1 MSRPSHTAPFP
12 LFRPIHARIDFDA
25 LRHNYLRTRELAGGA
40 KMWAVIKANAYGHGI
55 TRIARGLSTLAD
67 GFALLDLEDA
77 VRLREAGIRQPILLL
92 EGFFSPDDLP
102 EIAARRLSVVVHTME
117 QLDWLEAIALPAD
130 ARIPLFLKVNT
141 GMNRLGI
148 TPERTLAALDRLRAW
163 PHAGSIGLMTHFADA
178 DGERGV
184 DAQLARFAPLMRGF
198 DGPVSLA
205 NSAALL
211 RFPQTHATW
220 VRPGIL
226 LYGASPATAYASAA
240 DIGLKP
246 VMRFEARIISV
257 QHLQPGE
264 RIGYGG
270 TFAAERAMRIGT
282 IACGY
287 ADGYPRHAPSGTPV
301 AVDGVRSR
309 LVGRVS
315 MDMIAVDLTD
325 LPATGLGS
333 VVELWGEH
341 VTLDEVAAAAGTV
354 NYELVCAL
362 ALRVPAVEVGV
373 ADLSEAASEPG
384 KAPPLA
390 AVR

>member
-1 MSRPSHTAPFP
+1 MSRPSFTESFP

-40 KMWAVIKANAYGHGI
+40 RMWAVIKANAYGHGI
-55 TRIARGLSTLAD
+55 MRIARGLSTLAD

-77 VRLREAGIRQPILLL
+77 VRLREAGISQPILLL
-92 EGFFSPDDLP
+92 EGFFSARDLP
-102 EIAARRLSVVVHTME
+102 EIAARRLSTVVHTAE
-117 QLDWLEAIALPAD
+117 QLDWLESAQLPAG

-148 TPERTLAALDRLRAW
+148 SPAQVPAALARLRAW
-163 PHAGSIGLMTHFADA
+163 PYAGPIGLMTHFADA

-184 DAQLARFAPLMRGF
+184 DAQLARFAPLAAQF
-198 DGPVSLA
+198 DGPVSMA

-211 RFPQTHATW
+211 RFPQTHADW

-226 LYGASPATAYASAA
+226 LYGASPATAYMTAA

-246 VMRFEARIISV
+246 VMRFEARVIAV
-257 QHLQPGE
+257 QQLQPGD
-264 RIGYGG
+264 RVGYGG
-270 TFAAERAMRIGT
+270 LFAAERSMRIGT
-282 IACGY
+282 VACGY

-325 LPATGLGS
+325 IPQAGLGS

-341 VTLDEVAAAAGTV
+341 VSLDEVAQRAGTV

-373 ADLSEAASEPG
+373 ADLSVTEPQP
-384 KAPPLA
+384 AVALA
-390 AVR
+390 R

>member
-1 MSRPSHTAPFP
+1 MSRPLYTEPFP
-12 LFRPIHARIDFDA
+12 LFRPIHACIDFDA

-55 TRIARGLSTLAD
+55 MRIARGLATLAD

-77 VRLREAGIRQPILLL
+77 VRLREAGITQPILLL
-92 EGFFSPDDLP
+92 EGFFGAKDLA
-102 EIAARRLSVVVHTME
+102 EIAARRLSTVVHTPE
-117 QLDWLEAIALPAD
+117 QLDWLESAQLPAG

-148 TPERTLAALDRLRAW
+148 SPAQVPAALARLRAW
-163 PHAGSIGLMTHFADA
+163 PHAGQIGLMTHFADA

-184 DAQLARFAPLMRGF
+184 DAQFARFAPLAAQF
-198 DGPVSLA
+198 DGPVSMA

-211 RFPQTHATW
+211 RFPQTHADW

-226 LYGASPATAYASAA
+226 LYGASPATAHATAA

-246 VMRFEARIISV
+246 VMRFEARVIAV
-257 QHLQPGE
+257 QHLQPGD
-264 RIGYGG
+264 RVGYGG
-270 TFAAERAMRIGT
+270 MFTAERSMRVGT
-282 IACGY
+282 VACGY

-325 LPATGLGS
+325 IPQAGLGS

-341 VTLDEVAAAAGTV
+341 VSLDEVALRAGTV

-362 ALRVPAVEVGV
+362 ALRVPAVEIGAAELPETQPAV
-373 ADLSEAASEPG
+373 A
-384 KAPPLA
+384 LA
-390 AVR
+390 R

>member
-1 MSRPSHTAPFP
+1 MSRPSHTDPFP

-55 TRIARGLSTLAD
+55 TRVARALGRLAD

-77 VRLREAGIRQPILLL
+77 VRLRESGITQPILLL
-92 EGFFSPDDLP
+92 EGFFSPTDLP
-102 EIAARRLSVVVHTME
+102 EIAARELSVVVHTEE
-117 QLDWLEAIALPAD
+117 QVEWLHASSLPVA
-130 ARIPLFLKVNT
+130 ARISLFLKVNT

-148 TPERTLAALDRLRAW
+148 VPARAPAMLERLRAW
-163 PHAGSIGLMTHFADA
+163 PHAGVIGLMTHFADA

-184 DAQLARFAPLMRGF
+184 TTQLDRFAPVRAGF
-198 DGPVSLA
+198 NGPVSMA

-211 RFPQTHATW
+211 RFPQTHADW

-226 LYGASPATAYASAA
+226 LYGASPATEYASAA
-240 DIGLKP
+240 DIGLRP
-246 VMRFEARIISV
+246 VMRFEGKVISV
-257 QHLQPGE
+257 QHLQTGD
-264 RIGYGG
+264 RVGYGG
-270 TFAAERAMRIGT
+270 TFTAERAMRVGT
-282 IACGY
+282 VACGY

-301 AVDGVRSR
+301 AIDGARST

-315 MDMIAVDLTD
+315 MDMIAVDLTG
-325 LPATGLGS
+325 LPRAGLGS

-341 VTLDEVAAAAGTV
+341 VTLDEVADWAGTA

-362 ALRVPAVEVGV
+362 ALRVPAVEVGQ
-373 ADLSEAASEPG
+373 AELPDAAALSS
-384 KAPPLA
+384 A
-390 AVR
+390 AVMR

>member
-1 MSRPSHTAPFP
+1 MSRPSFTDSFP

-40 KMWAVIKANAYGHGI
+40 RMWAVIKANAYGHGI
-55 TRIARGLSTLAD
+55 MRIARGLSTLAD

-77 VRLREAGIRQPILLL
+77 VRLREAGISQPILLL
-92 EGFFSPDDLP
+92 EGFFSARDLP
-102 EIAARRLSVVVHTME
+102 EIAARKLSTVVHTAE
-117 QLDWLEAIALPAD
+117 QLDWLESAQLPAG

-148 TPERTLAALDRLRAW
+148 SPAQVPAALARLRAW
-163 PHAGSIGLMTHFADA
+163 PHAGPIGLMTHFADA

-184 DAQLARFAPLMRGF
+184 DAQLARFAPLAAQF
-198 DGPVSLA
+198 DGPVSMA

-211 RFPQTHATW
+211 RFPQTHADW

-226 LYGASPATAYASAA
+226 LYGASPATAYMTAA

-246 VMRFEARIISV
+246 VMRFEARVIAV
-257 QHLQPGE
+257 QQLQPGD
-264 RIGYGG
+264 RVGYGG
-270 TFAAERAMRIGT
+270 LFAAERSMRIGT
-282 IACGY
+282 VACGY

-325 LPATGLGS
+325 IPQAGLGS

-341 VTLDEVAAAAGTV
+341 VSLDEVAQRAGTV

-373 ADLSEAASEPG
+373 ADLSVTEPQP
-384 KAPPLA
+384 AVALA
-390 AVR
+390 R

>member
-1 MSRPSHTAPFP
+1 MSRPSFTESFP

-40 KMWAVIKANAYGHGI
+40 RMWAVIKANAYGHGI
-55 TRIARGLSTLAD
+55 MRVARGLSTLAD

-77 VRLREAGIRQPILLL
+77 VRLREAGISQPILLL
-92 EGFFSPDDLP
+92 EGFFSARDLP
-102 EIAARRLSVVVHTME
+102 EIAARRLSTVVHTAE
-117 QLDWLEAIALPAD
+117 QLDWLESAQLPAG

-148 TPERTLAALDRLRAW
+148 SPAQVPAALARLRAW
-163 PHAGSIGLMTHFADA
+163 PHAGPIGLMTHFADA

-184 DAQLARFAPLMRGF
+184 DAQLARFAPLAAQF
-198 DGPVSLA
+198 DGPVSMA

-211 RFPQTHATW
+211 RFPQTHADW

-226 LYGASPATAYASAA
+226 LYGASPATAYMTAA

-246 VMRFEARIISV
+246 VMRFEARVIAV
-257 QHLQPGE
+257 QQLQPGD
-264 RIGYGG
+264 RVGYGG
-270 TFAAERAMRIGT
+270 LFAAERSMRIGT
-282 IACGY
+282 VACGY

-325 LPATGLGS
+325 IPQAGLGS

-341 VTLDEVAAAAGTV
+341 VSLDEVAQRAGTV

-373 ADLSEAASEPG
+373 ADLSEAEPQP
-384 KAPPLA
+384 AVALA
-390 AVR
+390 R

>member
-1 MSRPSHTAPFP
+1 MSRPSFTESFP

-40 KMWAVIKANAYGHGI
+40 RMWAVIKANAYGHGI
-55 TRIARGLSTLAD
+55 MRIARGLSTLAD

-77 VRLREAGIRQPILLL
+77 VRLREAGISQPILLL
-92 EGFFSPDDLP
+92 EGFFSARDLP
-102 EIAARRLSVVVHTME
+102 EIAARRLSTVVHTAE
-117 QLDWLEAIALPAD
+117 QLDWLESAQLPAG

-148 TPERTLAALDRLRAW
+148 SPAQVPAALARLRAW
-163 PHAGSIGLMTHFADA
+163 PHAGPIGLMTHFADA

-184 DAQLARFAPLMRGF
+184 DAQLARFAPLAAQF
-198 DGPVSLA
+198 DGPVSMA

-211 RFPQTHATW
+211 RFPQTHADW

-226 LYGASPATAYASAA
+226 LYGASPATAYMTAA

-246 VMRFEARIISV
+246 VMRFEARVIAV
-257 QHLQPGE
+257 QQLQPGD
-264 RIGYGG
+264 RVGYGG
-270 TFAAERAMRIGT
+270 LFAAERSMRIGT
-282 IACGY
+282 VACGY

-325 LPATGLGS
+325 IPQAGLGS

-341 VTLDEVAAAAGTV
+341 VSLDEVAQRAGTV

-373 ADLSEAASEPG
+373 ADLSVTEPQP
-384 KAPPLA
+384 AVALA
-390 AVR
+390 R

>member
-1 MSRPSHTAPFP
+1 MSRTPHTESFP
-12 LFRPIHARIDFDA
+12 LFRPIHARIDFNA

-55 TRIARGLSTLAD
+55 MRIARGLGALAD

-77 VRLREAGIRQPILLL
+77 VRLREAGIAQPILLL
-92 EGFFSPDDLP
+92 EGFFSPADLP

-117 QLDWLEAIALPAD
+117 QLDWLEASTLPSG

-148 TPERTLAALDRLRAW
+148 LPAHAMQALARLRAW
-163 PHAGSIGLMTHFADA
+163 PHAGTIGLMTHFADA

-184 DAQLARFAPLMRGF
+184 HDQLARFAPLAAQF

-211 RFPQTHATW
+211 RFPQTHADW

-226 LYGASPATAYASAA
+226 LYGASPATAYASAG

-246 VMRFEARIISV
+246 VMRFEARIIAV
-257 QHLQPGE
+257 QHLQAGD
-264 RIGYGG
+264 RVGYGG
-270 TFAAERAMRIGT
+270 TYTAPHAMRVGT
-282 IACGY
+282 VACGY
-287 ADGYPRHAPSGTPV
+287 ADGYPRHAPNGTPV
-301 AVDGVRSR
+301 AIDGRRSR

-325 LPATGLGS
+325 IPTAGLGS
-333 VVELWGEH
+333 VVELWGQH

-362 ALRVPAVEVGV
+362 ALRVPAVEVGA
-373 ADLSEAASEPG
+373 ADLSPDGPAA
-384 KAPPLA
+384 PLA
-390 AVR
+390 LAR

>member
-1 MSRPSHTAPFP
+1 MSRPPYTESFP

-55 TRIARGLSTLAD
+55 TRIARGLAGLAD

-77 VRLREAGIRQPILLL
+77 VRLREAGITQPILLL
-92 EGFFSPDDLP
+92 EGFFSPRDLP
-102 EIAARRLSVVVHTME
+102 EIAARQLTVVVHTAE
-117 QLDWLEAIALPAD
+117 QLDWLASVSLPA
-130 ARIPLFLKVNT
+130 ATRVPLFLKINS

-148 TPERTLAALDRLRAW
+148 PPAQATAALARLRAW
-163 PHAGSIGLMTHFADA
+163 PHAGVIGLMTHFADA

-184 DAQLARFAPLMRGF
+184 DAQLARFRPLTEGF
-198 DGPVSLA
+198 DGPLTMA

-211 RFPQTHATW
+211 RFPQTHADW

-240 DIGLKP
+240 QIGLKP
-246 VMRFEARIISV
+246 VMRFEAKVIAV

-270 TFAAERAMRIGT
+270 IFTAERAMRIGT
-282 IACGY
+282 VACGY
-287 ADGYPRHAPSGTPV
+287 ADGYPRHAPNGTPV

-315 MDMIAVDLTD
+315 MDMISVDLTD
-325 LPATGLGS
+325 IPAAGLGS

-341 VTLDEVAAAAGTV
+341 VSLDDVATAAGTV
-354 NYELVCAL
+354 NYELLCAL
-362 ALRVPAVEVGV
+362 ALRVPAVEVGN
-373 ADLSEAASEPG
+373 ADASALTG
-384 KAPPLA
+384 
-390 AVR
+390 

>member
-1 MSRPSHTAPFP
+1 MSRPPYTESFP

-55 TRIARGLSTLAD
+55 TRIARGLAGLAD

-77 VRLREAGIRQPILLL
+77 VRLREAGITQPILLL
-92 EGFFSPDDLP
+92 EGFFSPKDLP
-102 EIAARRLSVVVHTME
+102 EIAARRLTVVVHTVE
-117 QLDWLEAIALPAD
+117 QLDWLASVSLPAGT
-130 ARIPLFLKVNT
+130 RVPLFLKINS

-148 TPERTLAALDRLRAW
+148 PPAQAMAALARLRAW
-163 PHAGSIGLMTHFADA
+163 PHAGVIGLMTHFADA

-184 DAQLARFAPLMRGF
+184 DAQLARFRPLIEGF
-198 DGPVSLA
+198 DGPLTMA

-211 RFPQTHATW
+211 RFPQTHADW

-240 DIGLKP
+240 QIGLKP
-246 VMRFEARIISV
+246 VMRFEAKVIAV

-270 TFAAERAMRIGT
+270 IFTAERAMRIGT
-282 IACGY
+282 VACGY
-287 ADGYPRHAPSGTPV
+287 ADGYPRHAPNGTPV

-315 MDMIAVDLTD
+315 MDMISVDLTD
-325 LPATGLGS
+325 IPAAALGS

-341 VTLDEVAAAAGTV
+341 VSLDDVAAAAGTV
-354 NYELVCAL
+354 NYELLCAL
-362 ALRVPAVEVGV
+362 ALRVPAVEVGN
-373 ADLSEAASEPG
+373 ADVSALTG
-384 KAPPLA
+384 
-390 AVR
+390 

>member
-1 MSRPSHTAPFP
+1 MSRPSFTESFP

-40 KMWAVIKANAYGHGI
+40 RMWAVIKANAYGHGI
-55 TRIARGLSTLAD
+55 MRIARGLSTLAD

-77 VRLREAGIRQPILLL
+77 VRLREAGISQPILLL
-92 EGFFSPDDLP
+92 EGFFSARDLP
-102 EIAARRLSVVVHTME
+102 EIAARRLSTVVHTAE
-117 QLDWLEAIALPAD
+117 QLDWLESAQLPAG

-148 TPERTLAALDRLRAW
+148 SPAQVPAALARLRAW
-163 PHAGSIGLMTHFADA
+163 PHAGPIGLMTHFADA

-184 DAQLARFAPLMRGF
+184 DAQLARFAPLAAQF
-198 DGPVSLA
+198 DGPVSMA

-211 RFPQTHATW
+211 RFPQTHADW

-226 LYGASPATAYASAA
+226 LYGASPATAYMTAA
-240 DIGLKP
+240 DIGLRP
-246 VMRFEARIISV
+246 VMRFEARVIAV
-257 QHLQPGE
+257 QQLQPGD
-264 RIGYGG
+264 RVGYGG
-270 TFAAERAMRIGT
+270 LFAAERSMRIGT
-282 IACGY
+282 VACGY

-325 LPATGLGS
+325 IPQAGLGS

-341 VTLDEVAAAAGTV
+341 VSLDEVAQRAGTV

-373 ADLSEAASEPG
+373 ADLSVTEPQP
-384 KAPPLA
+384 AVALA
-390 AVR
+390 R

>member
-1 MSRPSHTAPFP
+1 MSRPSHTDPFP

-55 TRIARGLSTLAD
+55 TRVARALGRLAD

-77 VRLREAGIRQPILLL
+77 VRLRESGITQPILLL
-92 EGFFSPDDLP
+92 EGFFSPTDLP
-102 EIAARRLSVVVHTME
+102 EIAARELSVVVHTEE
-117 QLDWLEAIALPAD
+117 QVEWLHASSLPVA
-130 ARIPLFLKVNT
+130 ARISLFLKVNT

-148 TPERTLAALDRLRAW
+148 LPARAPAVLERLRAW
-163 PHAGSIGLMTHFADA
+163 RHAGTIGLMTHFADA

-184 DAQLARFAPLMRGF
+184 TTQLDRFAPVRAGF
-198 DGPVSLA
+198 NGPVSMA

-211 RFPQTHATW
+211 RFPQTHADW

-226 LYGASPATAYASAA
+226 LYGASPATEYASAA
-240 DIGLKP
+240 DIGLRP
-246 VMRFEARIISV
+246 VMRFEGKVISV
-257 QHLQPGE
+257 QHLQTGD
-264 RIGYGG
+264 RVGYGG
-270 TFAAERAMRIGT
+270 TFTAERAMRVGT
-282 IACGY
+282 VACGY

-301 AVDGVRSR
+301 AIDGARST

-315 MDMIAVDLTD
+315 MDMIAVDLTG
-325 LPATGLGS
+325 LPRAGLGS

-341 VTLDEVAAAAGTV
+341 VTLDEVADWAGTA

-362 ALRVPAVEVGV
+362 ALRVPAVEVGQ
-373 ADLSEAASEPG
+373 AELPDAAALSS
-384 KAPPLA
+384 A
-390 AVR
+390 AVMR

>member
-1 MSRPSHTAPFP
+1 MSRPPHTESFP

-40 KMWAVIKANAYGHGI
+40 RMWAVIKANAYGHGI
-55 TRIARGLSTLAD
+55 TRIARGLAGLAD

-77 VRLREAGIRQPILLL
+77 VRLREAGITQPILLL
-92 EGFFSPDDLP
+92 EGFFSPKDLP
-102 EIAARRLSVVVHTME
+102 EIAARQLTVVVHTAE
-117 QLDWLEAIALPAD
+117 QLDWLESVSLPD
-130 ARIPLFLKVNT
+130 ATRVPLFLKINS

-148 TPERTLAALDRLRAW
+148 QPAQAMAALARLRAW
-163 PHAGSIGLMTHFADA
+163 PHAGVIGLMTHFADA

-184 DAQLARFAPLMRGF
+184 DAQLARFRPLTEGF
-198 DGPVSLA
+198 DGPLTMA

-211 RFPQTHATW
+211 RFPQTHADW

-240 DIGLKP
+240 QIGLKP
-246 VMRFEARIISV
+246 VMRFEARVIAV

-270 TFAAERAMRIGT
+270 IFTAERAMRIGT
-282 IACGY
+282 VACGY
-287 ADGYPRHAPSGTPV
+287 ADGYPRHAPNGTPV

-315 MDMIAVDLTD
+315 MDMISVDLTD
-325 LPATGLGS
+325 IPAAGLGS

-341 VTLDEVAAAAGTV
+341 VSLDDVATAAGTV
-354 NYELVCAL
+354 NYELLCAL
-362 ALRVPAVEVGV
+362 ALRVPAVEVGN
-373 ADLSEAASEPG
+373 ADVSSLTG
-384 KAPPLA
+384 
-390 AVR
+390 

>member
-1 MSRPSHTAPFP
+1 MSRPSFTDSFP

-40 KMWAVIKANAYGHGI
+40 RMWAVIKANAYGHGI
-55 TRIARGLSTLAD
+55 MRIARGLSTLAD

-77 VRLREAGIRQPILLL
+77 VRLREAGISQPILLL
-92 EGFFSPDDLP
+92 EGFFSARDLP
-102 EIAARRLSVVVHTME
+102 EIAARKLSTVVHTAE
-117 QLDWLEAIALPAD
+117 QLDWLESAQLPAG

-148 TPERTLAALDRLRAW
+148 SPAQVPAALARLRAW
-163 PHAGSIGLMTHFADA
+163 PHAGPIGLMTHFADA

-184 DAQLARFAPLMRGF
+184 DAQLARFAPLAAQF
-198 DGPVSLA
+198 DGPVSMA

-211 RFPQTHATW
+211 RFPQTHADW

-226 LYGASPATAYASAA
+226 LYGASPATAHMTAA

-246 VMRFEARIISV
+246 VMRFEARVIAV
-257 QHLQPGE
+257 QQLQPGD
-264 RIGYGG
+264 RVGYGG
-270 TFAAERAMRIGT
+270 LFTAERSMRIGT
-282 IACGY
+282 VACGY

-325 LPATGLGS
+325 IPQAGLGS

-341 VTLDEVAAAAGTV
+341 VSLDEVAQRAGTV

-373 ADLSEAASEPG
+373 ADLSDAEPQP
-384 KAPPLA
+384 AVALA
-390 AVR
+390 R

>member
-1 MSRPSHTAPFP
+1 MSRPPYTESFP

-40 KMWAVIKANAYGHGI
+40 RMWAVIKANAYGHGI
-55 TRIARGLSTLAD
+55 MRIARGLAGLAD

-77 VRLREAGIRQPILLL
+77 VRLREAGITQPILLL
-92 EGFFSPDDLP
+92 EGFFSPKDLP
-102 EIAARRLSVVVHTME
+102 EIAVRRLTVVVHTAE
-117 QLDWLEAIALPAD
+117 QLDWLASVSLPAGT
-130 ARIPLFLKVNT
+130 RVSLFLKINS

-148 TPERTLAALDRLRAW
+148 PPAQAVAALARLRAW
-163 PHAGSIGLMTHFADA
+163 PHAGTIGLMTHFADA

-184 DAQLARFAPLMRGF
+184 DAQLARFRPLTEGF
-198 DGPVSLA
+198 DGPLTMA

-211 RFPQTHATW
+211 RFPQTHADW

-240 DIGLKP
+240 QIGLKP
-246 VMRFEARIISV
+246 VMRFEAKVIAV

-270 TFAAERAMRIGT
+270 IFTAERAMRVGT
-282 IACGY
+282 VACGY
-287 ADGYPRHAPSGTPV
+287 ADGYPRHAPNGTPV

-315 MDMIAVDLTD
+315 MDMISVDLTD
-325 LPATGLGS
+325 MPAAGLGS

-341 VTLDEVAAAAGTV
+341 VSLDDVATAAGTV
-354 NYELVCAL
+354 NYELLCAL
-362 ALRVPAVEVGV
+362 ALRVPAVEVGN
-373 ADLSEAASEPG
+373 ADASAMSG
-384 KAPPLA
+384 
-390 AVR
+390 

>member
-1 MSRPSHTAPFP
+1 MSRPSFTESFP

-25 LRHNYLRTRELAGGA
+25 LRHNYLRTRDLAGGA

-55 TRIARGLSTLAD
+55 MRIARGLATLAD

-77 VRLREAGIRQPILLL
+77 VRLREAGISQPILLL
-92 EGFFSPDDLP
+92 EGFFSARDLP
-102 EIAARRLSVVVHTME
+102 EIAARRLSTVVHTAE
-117 QLDWLEAIALPAD
+117 QLDWLESAQLPAG

-148 TPERTLAALDRLRAW
+148 TPAQVPAALARLRAW
-163 PHAGSIGLMTHFADA
+163 PHAGQIGLMTHFADA

-184 DAQLARFAPLMRGF
+184 ESQLARFAPLAAQF
-198 DGPVSLA
+198 DGPVSMA

-211 RFPQTHATW
+211 RFPQTHADW

-226 LYGASPATAYASAA
+226 LYGASPATAHMTAT

-246 VMRFEARIISV
+246 VMRFEARVIAV
-257 QHLQPGE
+257 QQLQPGD
-264 RIGYGG
+264 RVGYGG
-270 TFAAERAMRIGT
+270 LFAAERSMRIGT
-282 IACGY
+282 VACGY

-325 LPATGLGS
+325 IPQAGLGS

-341 VTLDEVAAAAGTV
+341 VSLDEVAQRAGTV

-373 ADLSEAASEPG
+373 ADLSEAEPQP
-384 KAPPLA
+384 AVALA
-390 AVR
+390 R

>member
-1 MSRPSHTAPFP
+1 MSRPSFTESFP

-40 KMWAVIKANAYGHGI
+40 RMWAVIKANAYGHGI
-55 TRIARGLSTLAD
+55 MRIARGLSTLAD

-77 VRLREAGIRQPILLL
+77 VRLREAGISQPILLL
-92 EGFFSPDDLP
+92 EGFFSARDLP
-102 EIAARRLSVVVHTME
+102 EIAARRLSTVVHTAE
-117 QLDWLEAIALPAD
+117 QLDWLESAQLPAG

-148 TPERTLAALDRLRAW
+148 SPAQVPAALARLRAW
-163 PHAGSIGLMTHFADA
+163 PHAGPIGLMTHFADA

-184 DAQLARFAPLMRGF
+184 DTQLARFAPLAAQF
-198 DGPVSLA
+198 DGPVSMA

-211 RFPQTHATW
+211 RFPQTHADW

-226 LYGASPATAYASAA
+226 LYGASPATAYMTAA

-246 VMRFEARIISV
+246 VMRFEARVIAV
-257 QHLQPGE
+257 QQLQPGD
-264 RIGYGG
+264 RVGYGG
-270 TFAAERAMRIGT
+270 LFAAERSMRIGT
-282 IACGY
+282 VACGY

-325 LPATGLGS
+325 IPQAGLGS

-341 VTLDEVAAAAGTV
+341 VSLDEVAQRAGTV

-362 ALRVPAVEVGV
+362 ALRVPAVEVGM
-373 ADLSEAASEPG
+373 ADLSGTEPQP
-384 KAPPLA
+384 AVALA
-390 AVR
+390 R

>member
-1 MSRPSHTAPFP
+1 MSRPPYTESFP

-40 KMWAVIKANAYGHGI
+40 RMWAVIKANAYGHGI
-55 TRIARGLSTLAD
+55 TRIARGLAGLAD

-77 VRLREAGIRQPILLL
+77 VRLREAGITQPILLL
-92 EGFFSPDDLP
+92 EGFFSPKDLP
-102 EIAARRLSVVVHTME
+102 EIAARQLTVVVHTFE
-117 QLDWLEAIALPAD
+117 QLDWLASVSLPAGT
-130 ARIPLFLKVNT
+130 RVPLFLKINS

-148 TPERTLAALDRLRAW
+148 PPAQAMAALARLRAW
-163 PHAGSIGLMTHFADA
+163 PHAGVIGLMTHFADA

-184 DAQLARFAPLMRGF
+184 ETQLARFRPLTEGF
-198 DGPVSLA
+198 DGPLTMA

-211 RFPQTHATW
+211 RFPQTHADW

-226 LYGASPATAYASAA
+226 LYGASPATAYASAEQ
-240 DIGLKP
+240 IGLKP
-246 VMRFEARIISV
+246 VMRFEAKVIAV

-270 TFAAERAMRIGT
+270 IFTAERAMRIGT
-282 IACGY
+282 VACGY
-287 ADGYPRHAPSGTPV
+287 ADGYPRHAPNGTPV

-315 MDMIAVDLTD
+315 MDMISVDLTD
-325 LPATGLGS
+325 IPAAALGS

-341 VTLDEVAAAAGTV
+341 VSLDDVAAAAGTV
-354 NYELVCAL
+354 NYELLCAL
-362 ALRVPAVEVGV
+362 ALRVPAVEVGN
-373 ADLSEAASEPG
+373 ADVSALTG
-384 KAPPLA
+384 
-390 AVR
+390 

>member
-1 MSRPSHTAPFP
+1 MSRPSFTESFP

-40 KMWAVIKANAYGHGI
+40 RMWAVIKANAYGHGI
-55 TRIARGLSTLAD
+55 MRVARGLSTLAD

-77 VRLREAGIRQPILLL
+77 VRLREAGISQPILLL
-92 EGFFSPDDLP
+92 EGFFSARDLP
-102 EIAARRLSVVVHTME
+102 EIAARRLSTVVHTAE
-117 QLDWLEAIALPAD
+117 QLDWLESAQLPAG

-148 TPERTLAALDRLRAW
+148 SPAQVPAALARLRAW
-163 PHAGSIGLMTHFADA
+163 PHAGAIGLMTHFADA

-184 DAQLARFAPLMRGF
+184 DTQLARFAPLAAQF
-198 DGPVSLA
+198 DGPVSMA

-211 RFPQTHATW
+211 RFPQTHADW

-226 LYGASPATAYASAA
+226 LYGASPATAYMTAA

-246 VMRFEARIISV
+246 VMRFEARVIAV
-257 QHLQPGE
+257 QQLQPGD
-264 RIGYGG
+264 RVGYGG
-270 TFAAERAMRIGT
+270 LFAAERSMRIGT
-282 IACGY
+282 VACGY

-325 LPATGLGS
+325 IPQAGLGS

-341 VTLDEVAAAAGTV
+341 VSLDEVAQRAGTV

-373 ADLSEAASEPG
+373 ADLSEAEPQP
-384 KAPPLA
+384 AVALA
-390 AVR
+390 R

>member
-1 MSRPSHTAPFP
+1 MSRPSFTESFP

-40 KMWAVIKANAYGHGI
+40 RMWAVIKANAYGHGI
-55 TRIARGLSTLAD
+55 MRIARGLSTLAD

-77 VRLREAGIRQPILLL
+77 VRLREAGISQPILLL
-92 EGFFSPDDLP
+92 EGFFSARDLP
-102 EIAARRLSVVVHTME
+102 EIAARKLSTVVHTAE
-117 QLDWLEAIALPAD
+117 QLDWLESAQLPAG

-148 TPERTLAALDRLRAW
+148 SPAQVPAALARLRAW
-163 PHAGSIGLMTHFADA
+163 PHAGAIGLMTHFADA

-184 DAQLARFAPLMRGF
+184 ESQLARFAPLAAQF
-198 DGPVSLA
+198 DGPVSMA

-211 RFPQTHATW
+211 RFPQTHADW

-226 LYGASPATAYASAA
+226 LYGASPATAYMTAA

-246 VMRFEARIISV
+246 VMRFEARVIAV
-257 QHLQPGE
+257 QQLQPGD
-264 RIGYGG
+264 RVGYGG
-270 TFAAERAMRIGT
+270 LFAAERSMRIGT
-282 IACGY
+282 VACGY

-325 LPATGLGS
+325 IPQAGLGS

-341 VTLDEVAAAAGTV
+341 VSLDEVAQRAGTV

-373 ADLSEAASEPG
+373 ADLSDAEPQP
-384 KAPPLA
+384 AIALA
-390 AVR
+390 R

>member
-1 MSRPSHTAPFP
+1 MSRPPYTESFP

-40 KMWAVIKANAYGHGI
+40 RMWAVIKANAYGHGI
-55 TRIARGLSTLAD
+55 MRIARGLAGLAD

-77 VRLREAGIRQPILLL
+77 VRLREAGITQPILLL
-92 EGFFSPDDLP
+92 EGFFSPKDLP
-102 EIAARRLSVVVHTME
+102 EIAVRRLTVVVHTAE
-117 QLDWLEAIALPAD
+117 QLDWLASVSLPAGT
-130 ARIPLFLKVNT
+130 RVSLFLKINS

-148 TPERTLAALDRLRAW
+148 PPAQAVAALARLRAW
-163 PHAGSIGLMTHFADA
+163 PHAGTIGLMTHFADA

-184 DAQLARFAPLMRGF
+184 DAQLARFRPLTEGF
-198 DGPVSLA
+198 DGPLTMA

-211 RFPQTHATW
+211 RFPQTHADW

-240 DIGLKP
+240 QIGLKP
-246 VMRFEARIISV
+246 VMRFEAKVIAV

-270 TFAAERAMRIGT
+270 IFTAERAMRIGT
-282 IACGY
+282 VACGY
-287 ADGYPRHAPSGTPV
+287 ADGYPRHAPNGTPV

-315 MDMIAVDLTD
+315 MDMISVDLTD
-325 LPATGLGS
+325 MPAAGLGS

-341 VTLDEVAAAAGTV
+341 VSLDDVATAAGTV
-354 NYELVCAL
+354 NYELLCAL
-362 ALRVPAVEVGV
+362 ALRVPAVEVGN
-373 ADLSEAASEPG
+373 ADASALSG
-384 KAPPLA
+384 
-390 AVR
+390 

>member
-1 MSRPSHTAPFP
+1 MSRPSFTESFP

-40 KMWAVIKANAYGHGI
+40 RMWAVIKANAYGHGI
-55 TRIARGLSTLAD
+55 MRIARGLSTLAD

-77 VRLREAGIRQPILLL
+77 VRLREAGISQPILLL
-92 EGFFSPDDLP
+92 EGFFSARDLP
-102 EIAARRLSVVVHTME
+102 EIAARRLSTVVHTAE
-117 QLDWLEAIALPAD
+117 QLDWLESAQLPAG

-148 TPERTLAALDRLRAW
+148 SPAQVPAALARLRAW
-163 PHAGSIGLMTHFADA
+163 PHAGAIGLMTHFADA

-184 DAQLARFAPLMRGF
+184 DAQLARFAPLAAQF
-198 DGPVSLA
+198 DGPVSMA

-211 RFPQTHATW
+211 RFPQTHADW

-226 LYGASPATAYASAA
+226 LYGASPATAYMTAA

-246 VMRFEARIISV
+246 VMRFEARVIAV
-257 QHLQPGE
+257 QQLQPGD
-264 RIGYGG
+264 RVGYGG
-270 TFAAERAMRIGT
+270 LFAAERSMRIGT
-282 IACGY
+282 VACGY

-325 LPATGLGS
+325 IPQAGLGS

-341 VTLDEVAAAAGTV
+341 VSLDEVAQRAGTV

-373 ADLSEAASEPG
+373 ADLSVTEPQP
-384 KAPPLA
+384 AVALA
-390 AVR
+390 R

>member
-1 MSRPSHTAPFP
+1 MSRPSFTESFP

-40 KMWAVIKANAYGHGI
+40 RMWAVIKANAYGHGI
-55 TRIARGLSTLAD
+55 MRIARGLSTLAD

-77 VRLREAGIRQPILLL
+77 VRLREAGISQPILLL
-92 EGFFSPDDLP
+92 EGFFSARDLP
-102 EIAARRLSVVVHTME
+102 EIAARRLSTVVHTAE
-117 QLDWLEAIALPAD
+117 QLDWLESAQLPAG

-148 TPERTLAALDRLRAW
+148 SPAQVPAALARLRAW
-163 PHAGSIGLMTHFADA
+163 PHAGPIGLMTHFADA

-184 DAQLARFAPLMRGF
+184 DAQLARFAPLAAQF
-198 DGPVSLA
+198 DGPVSMA

-211 RFPQTHATW
+211 RFPQTHADW

-226 LYGASPATAYASAA
+226 LYGASPATAYMTAA
-240 DIGLKP
+240 DIGLRP
-246 VMRFEARIISV
+246 VMRFEARVIAV
-257 QHLQPGE
+257 QQLQPGD
-264 RIGYGG
+264 RVGYGG
-270 TFAAERAMRIGT
+270 LFAAERSMRIGT
-282 IACGY
+282 VACGY

-325 LPATGLGS
+325 IPQAGLGS

-341 VTLDEVAAAAGTV
+341 VSLDEVAQRAGTV

-373 ADLSEAASEPG
+373 ADLSEAEPQP
-384 KAPPLA
+384 AVALA
-390 AVR
+390 R

>member
-1 MSRPSHTAPFP
+1 MSRPSHTDPFP

-55 TRIARGLSTLAD
+55 TRVARALGRLAD

-77 VRLREAGIRQPILLL
+77 VRLRESGITQPILLL
-92 EGFFSPDDLP
+92 EGFFSPTDLP
-102 EIAARRLSVVVHTME
+102 EIAARELSVVVHTEE
-117 QLDWLEAIALPAD
+117 QVEWLHASSLPAA
-130 ARIPLFLKVNT
+130 ARISLFLKVNT

-148 TPERTLAALDRLRAW
+148 VPARAPAMLERLRAW
-163 PHAGSIGLMTHFADA
+163 PHAGAIGLMTHFADA

-184 DAQLARFAPLMRGF
+184 TTQLDRFAPVRAGF
-198 DGPVSLA
+198 NGPVSMA

-211 RFPQTHATW
+211 RFPQTHADW

-226 LYGASPATAYASAA
+226 LYGASPATEYASAA
-240 DIGLKP
+240 DIGLRP
-246 VMRFEARIISV
+246 VMRFEGKVISV
-257 QHLQPGE
+257 QHLQTGD
-264 RIGYGG
+264 RVGYGG
-270 TFAAERAMRIGT
+270 TFTAERAMRVGT
-282 IACGY
+282 VACGY

-301 AVDGVRSR
+301 AIDGARST

-315 MDMIAVDLTD
+315 MDMIAVDLTG
-325 LPATGLGS
+325 LPRAGLGS

-341 VTLDEVAAAAGTV
+341 VTLDEVADWAGTA

-362 ALRVPAVEVGV
+362 ALRVPAVEVGQ
-373 ADLSEAASEPG
+373 AELPDAAALSS
-384 KAPPLA
+384 A
-390 AVR
+390 AVMR

>member
-1 MSRPSHTAPFP
+1 MSRPSHTDPFP

-55 TRIARGLSTLAD
+55 TRVARALGRLAD

-77 VRLREAGIRQPILLL
+77 VRLRESGITQPILLL
-92 EGFFSPDDLP
+92 EGFFSPTDLP
-102 EIAARRLSVVVHTME
+102 EIAARELSVVVHTEE
-117 QLDWLEAIALPAD
+117 QVEWLHASSLPAA
-130 ARIPLFLKVNT
+130 ARISLFLKVNT

-148 TPERTLAALDRLRAW
+148 VPARAPAMLERLRAW
-163 PHAGSIGLMTHFADA
+163 PHAGVIGLMTHFADA

-184 DAQLARFAPLMRGF
+184 TTQLDRFAPVRAGF
-198 DGPVSLA
+198 NGPVSMA

-211 RFPQTHATW
+211 RFPQTHADW

-226 LYGASPATAYASAA
+226 LYGASPATEYASAA
-240 DIGLKP
+240 DIGLRP
-246 VMRFEARIISV
+246 VMRFEGKVISV
-257 QHLQPGE
+257 QHLQTGD
-264 RIGYGG
+264 RVGYGG
-270 TFAAERAMRIGT
+270 TFTAERAMRVGT
-282 IACGY
+282 VACGY

-301 AVDGVRSR
+301 AIDGARST

-315 MDMIAVDLTD
+315 MDMIAVDLTG
-325 LPATGLGS
+325 LPRAGLGS

-341 VTLDEVAAAAGTV
+341 VTLDEVADWAGTA

-362 ALRVPAVEVGV
+362 ALRVPAVEVGQ
-373 ADLSEAASEPG
+373 AELPDAAALSS
-384 KAPPLA
+384 A
-390 AVR
+390 AVMR

>member
-1 MSRPSHTAPFP
+1 MSRPSHTDPFP

-55 TRIARGLSTLAD
+55 MRVARALGRLAD

-77 VRLREAGIRQPILLL
+77 VRLREAGITQPILLL
-92 EGFFSPDDLP
+92 EGFFSPSDLP
-102 EIAARRLSVVVHTME
+102 EIAARGLSVVVHTEE
-117 QLDWLEAIALPAD
+117 QVEWLSTSSLPAA
-130 ARIPLFLKVNT
+130 ARISLFLKVNT

-148 TPERTLAALDRLRAW
+148 VPARAPAMLERLRAW
-163 PHAGSIGLMTHFADA
+163 PHAGVIGLMTHFADA

-184 DAQLARFAPLMRGF
+184 TTQLDRLAPVRAGF
-198 DGPVSLA
+198 NGPVSMA

-211 RFPQTHATW
+211 RFPQTHADW

-226 LYGASPATAYASAA
+226 LYGASPATEHASAVE
-240 DIGLKP
+240 IGLRP
-246 VMRFEARIISV
+246 VMRFEGKVISV
-257 QHLQPGE
+257 QHLHPGD
-264 RIGYGG
+264 RVGYGG
-270 TFAAERAMRIGT
+270 TFTADRAMRVGT
-282 IACGY
+282 VACGY

-301 AVDGVRSR
+301 AIDGVRSR

-315 MDMIAVDLTD
+315 MDMIAVDLTE
-325 LPATGLGS
+325 LPRAGLGS

-341 VTLDEVAAAAGTV
+341 VALDEVADWAGTA

-362 ALRVPAVEVGV
+362 ALRVPAVEVGQ
-373 ADLSEAASEPG
+373 AELPDAAALSS
-384 KAPPLA
+384 A
-390 AVR
+390 AVMR

>member
-1 MSRPSHTAPFP
+1 MSRPSFTESFP

-40 KMWAVIKANAYGHGI
+40 RMWAVIKANAYGHGI
-55 TRIARGLSTLAD
+55 MRVARGLSTLAD

-77 VRLREAGIRQPILLL
+77 VRLREAGISQPILLL
-92 EGFFSPDDLP
+92 EGFFSARDLP
-102 EIAARRLSVVVHTME
+102 EIAARRLSTVVHTAE
-117 QLDWLEAIALPAD
+117 QLDWLESAQLPAG

-148 TPERTLAALDRLRAW
+148 SPAQVPAALARLRAW
-163 PHAGSIGLMTHFADA
+163 PHAGAIGLMTHFADA

-184 DAQLARFAPLMRGF
+184 DAQLARFAPLAAQF
-198 DGPVSLA
+198 DGPVSMA

-211 RFPQTHATW
+211 RFPQTHADW

-226 LYGASPATAYASAA
+226 LYGASPATAYMAAA

-246 VMRFEARIISV
+246 VMRFEARVIAV
-257 QHLQPGE
+257 QQLQPGD
-264 RIGYGG
+264 RVGYGG
-270 TFAAERAMRIGT
+270 LFAAERSMRIGT
-282 IACGY
+282 VACGY

-325 LPATGLGS
+325 IPQAGLGS

-341 VTLDEVAAAAGTV
+341 VSLDEVAQRAGTV

-373 ADLSEAASEPG
+373 ADLSGTEPQP
-384 KAPPLA
+384 AVALA
-390 AVR
+390 R

>member
-1 MSRPSHTAPFP
+1 MSRPPYTESFP

-40 KMWAVIKANAYGHGI
+40 RMWAVIKANAYGHGI
-55 TRIARGLSTLAD
+55 MRIARGLAGLAD

-77 VRLREAGIRQPILLL
+77 VRLREAGITQPILLL
-92 EGFFSPDDLP
+92 EGFFSPKDLP
-102 EIAARRLSVVVHTME
+102 EIAARRLTVVVHTAE
-117 QLDWLEAIALPAD
+117 QLDWLASVSLPAGT
-130 ARIPLFLKVNT
+130 RVPLFLKINS

-148 TPERTLAALDRLRAW
+148 PPAQAVAALARLRAW
-163 PHAGSIGLMTHFADA
+163 PHAGTIGLMTHFADA

-184 DAQLARFAPLMRGF
+184 DAQLARFRPLTEGF
-198 DGPVSLA
+198 DGPLTMA

-211 RFPQTHATW
+211 RFPQTHADW

-240 DIGLKP
+240 QIGLKP
-246 VMRFEARIISV
+246 VMRFEAKVIAV
-257 QHLQPGE
+257 QYLQPGE

-270 TFAAERAMRIGT
+270 IFTAERAMRVGT
-282 IACGY
+282 VACGY
-287 ADGYPRHAPSGTPV
+287 ADGYPRHAPNGTPV

-315 MDMIAVDLTD
+315 MDMISVDLTD
-325 LPATGLGS
+325 MPAAGLGS

-341 VTLDEVAAAAGTV
+341 VSLDDVATAAGTA
-354 NYELVCAL
+354 NYELLCAL
-362 ALRVPAVEVGV
+362 ALRVPAVEVGN
-373 ADLSEAASEPG
+373 ADASALTG
-384 KAPPLA
+384 
-390 AVR
+390 

>member
-1 MSRPSHTAPFP
+1 MSRPSFTESFP

-40 KMWAVIKANAYGHGI
+40 RMWAVIKANAYGHGI
-55 TRIARGLSTLAD
+55 MRVARGLSTLAD

-77 VRLREAGIRQPILLL
+77 VRLREAGISQPILLL
-92 EGFFSPDDLP
+92 EGFFSARDLP
-102 EIAARRLSVVVHTME
+102 EIAARRLSTVVHTAE
-117 QLDWLEAIALPAD
+117 QLDWLESAQLPAG

-148 TPERTLAALDRLRAW
+148 SPAQVPAALARLRAW
-163 PHAGSIGLMTHFADA
+163 PHAGPIGLMTHFADA

-184 DAQLARFAPLMRGF
+184 DAQLARFAPLAAQF
-198 DGPVSLA
+198 DGPVSMA

-211 RFPQTHATW
+211 RFPQTHADW

-226 LYGASPATAYASAA
+226 LYGASPATAYMTAA

-246 VMRFEARIISV
+246 VMRFEARVIAV
-257 QHLQPGE
+257 QQLQPGD
-264 RIGYGG
+264 RVGYGG
-270 TFAAERAMRIGT
+270 LFAAERSMRIGT
-282 IACGY
+282 VACGY

-325 LPATGLGS
+325 IPQAGLGS

-341 VTLDEVAAAAGTV
+341 VSLDEVAQRAGTV

-373 ADLSEAASEPG
+373 ADLSDAEPQP
-384 KAPPLA
+384 AIALA
-390 AVR
+390 R

>member
-1 MSRPSHTAPFP
+1 MSRPPFTASFP

-25 LRHNYLRTRELAGGA
+25 LRHNHKVSRELAGGA
-40 KMWAVIKANAYGHGI
+40 KIWSVIKANAYGHGI
-55 TRIARGLSTLAD
+55 MRIARGLGGVAD

-92 EGFFSPDDLP
+92 EGFFGPKDLP
-102 EIAARRLSVVVHTME
+102 EIAAHGLSVVVHAME
-117 QLDWLEAIALPAD
+117 QLDWLEVAALPPA

-148 TPERTLAALDRLRAW
+148 TPDRTVAALARLRAW
-163 PHAGSIGLMTHFADA
+163 PHAGTIGLMTHFADA

-184 DAQLARFAPLMRGF
+184 AAQLARFTPLTQGF
-198 DGPVSLA
+198 DGPVSMA

-211 RFPQTHATW
+211 RFPESRADW

-226 LYGASPATAYASAA
+226 LYGASPATQYASAA
-240 DIGLKP
+240 DIGLRP
-246 VMRFEARIISV
+246 VMRFEAKVIGV
-257 QHLQPGE
+257 QALQPGD
-264 RIGYGG
+264 RVGYGG
-270 TFAAERAMRIGT
+270 TFTAERSMRVGT
-282 IACGY
+282 VACGY

-325 LPATGLGS
+325 LPSAGLGS

-354 NYELVCAL
+354 NYELICAL
-362 ALRVPAVEVGV
+362 AQRVPAVEVGS
-373 ADLSEAASEPG
+373 ADMSSNSVMSSRARQG
-384 KAPPLA
+384 
-390 AVR
+390 

>member
-1 MSRPSHTAPFP
+1 MSRPSFTESFP

-40 KMWAVIKANAYGHGI
+40 RMWAVIKANAYGHGI
-55 TRIARGLSTLAD
+55 MRIARGLSTLAD

-77 VRLREAGIRQPILLL
+77 VRLREAGISQPILLL
-92 EGFFSPDDLP
+92 EGFFSARDLP
-102 EIAARRLSVVVHTME
+102 EIAARRLSTVVHTAE
-117 QLDWLEAIALPAD
+117 QLDWLESAQLPAS

-148 TPERTLAALDRLRAW
+148 SPAQVPAALARLRAW
-163 PHAGSIGLMTHFADA
+163 PHAGPIGLMTHFADA

-184 DAQLARFAPLMRGF
+184 DAQLARFAPLAAQF
-198 DGPVSLA
+198 DGPVSMA

-211 RFPQTHATW
+211 RFPQTHADW

-226 LYGASPATAYASAA
+226 LYGASPATAYMTAA
-240 DIGLKP
+240 DIGLRP
-246 VMRFEARIISV
+246 VMRFEARVIAV
-257 QHLQPGE
+257 QQLQPGD
-264 RIGYGG
+264 RVGYGG
-270 TFAAERAMRIGT
+270 LFAAERSMRIGT
-282 IACGY
+282 VACGY

-325 LPATGLGS
+325 IPQAGLGS

-341 VTLDEVAAAAGTV
+341 VSLDEVAQRAGTV

-373 ADLSEAASEPG
+373 ADLSVTEPQP
-384 KAPPLA
+384 AVALA
-390 AVR
+390 R

>member
-1 MSRPSHTAPFP
+1 MSRPSFTESFP

-40 KMWAVIKANAYGHGI
+40 RMWAVIKANAYGHGI
-55 TRIARGLSTLAD
+55 MRVARGLSTLAD

-77 VRLREAGIRQPILLL
+77 VRLREAGISQPILLL
-92 EGFFSPDDLP
+92 EGFFSARDLP
-102 EIAARRLSVVVHTME
+102 EIAARRLSTVVHTAE
-117 QLDWLEAIALPAD
+117 QLDWLESAQLPAG

-148 TPERTLAALDRLRAW
+148 SPAQVPAALARLRAW
-163 PHAGSIGLMTHFADA
+163 PHAGPIGLMTHFADA

-184 DAQLARFAPLMRGF
+184 DAQLARFAPLAAQF
-198 DGPVSLA
+198 DGPVSMA

-211 RFPQTHATW
+211 RFPQTHADW

-226 LYGASPATAYASAA
+226 LYGASPATAYMTAA
-240 DIGLKP
+240 DIGLRP
-246 VMRFEARIISV
+246 VMRFEARVIAV
-257 QHLQPGE
+257 QQLQPGD
-264 RIGYGG
+264 RVGYGG
-270 TFAAERAMRIGT
+270 LFAAERSMRIGT
-282 IACGY
+282 VACGY

-325 LPATGLGS
+325 IPQAGLGS

-341 VTLDEVAAAAGTV
+341 VSLDEVAQRAGTV

-373 ADLSEAASEPG
+373 ADLSVTEPQP
-384 KAPPLA
+384 AVALA
-390 AVR
+390 R

>member
-1 MSRPSHTAPFP
+1 MSRPPHTESFP

-25 LRHNYLRTRELAGGA
+25 LRHNYLLTRELAGGA
-40 KMWAVIKANAYGHGI
+40 RMWAVIKANAYGHGLM
-55 TRIARGLSTLAD
+55 RIARGLADLAD

-77 VRLREAGIRQPILLL
+77 VRLREAGITQPVLLL
-92 EGFFSPDDLP
+92 EGFFSPRDLP
-102 EIAARRLSVVVHTME
+102 EIAARRLSTVVHTLE
-117 QLDWLEAIALPAD
+117 QLDWLASARLPAA

-148 TPERTLAALDRLRAW
+148 GPAEVPAALTRLRAW
-163 PHAGSIGLMTHFADA
+163 PHAGQIGLMTHFADA

-184 DAQLARFAPLMRGF
+184 EAQLARFAPLAARF
-198 DGPVSLA
+198 EGPVSMA

-211 RFPQTHATW
+211 RFPQTHADW

-226 LYGASPATAYASAA
+226 LYGASPATAFSSAA

-257 QHLQPGE
+257 QHLQPGD
-264 RIGYGG
+264 RVGYGG
-270 TFAAERAMRIGT
+270 MYTAERSMRVGT
-282 IACGY
+282 VACGY

-301 AVDGVRSR
+301 AVDGLRSR

-315 MDMIAVDLTD
+315 MDMIAVDLSE
-325 LPATGLGS
+325 LPQAGLGS

-341 VTLDEVAAAAGTV
+341 VSLDEVAQRAGTV

-362 ALRVPAVEVGV
+362 ALRVPAVEVGAAGLADAPASAV
-373 ADLSEAASEPG
+373 A
-384 KAPPLA
+384 LA
-390 AVR
+390 R

>member
-1 MSRPSHTAPFP
+1 MSRPSFTESFP

-25 LRHNYLRTRELAGGA
+25 LRHNYLRTRDLAGGA

-55 TRIARGLSTLAD
+55 MRIARGLATLAD

-77 VRLREAGIRQPILLL
+77 VRLREAGISQPILLL
-92 EGFFSPDDLP
+92 EGFFSVRDLP
-102 EIAARRLSVVVHTME
+102 EIAARRLSTVVHTAE
-117 QLDWLEAIALPAD
+117 QLDWLESAQLPSG

-148 TPERTLAALDRLRAW
+148 TPAQVPAALARLRAL
-163 PHAGSIGLMTHFADA
+163 PHAGTIGLMTHFADA

-184 DAQLARFAPLMRGF
+184 ESQLARFAPLAAQF
-198 DGPVSLA
+198 DGPVSMA

-211 RFPQTHATW
+211 RFPQTHADW

-226 LYGASPATAYASAA
+226 LYGASPATAHMTAA

-246 VMRFEARIISV
+246 VMRFEARVIAV
-257 QHLQPGE
+257 QQLQPGD
-264 RIGYGG
+264 RVGYGG
-270 TFAAERAMRIGT
+270 LFTAERSMRIGT
-282 IACGY
+282 VACGY

-325 LPATGLGS
+325 IPQAGLGS

-341 VTLDEVAAAAGTV
+341 VSLDEVAQRAGTV

-373 ADLSEAASEPG
+373 ADLSDAEPQP
-384 KAPPLA
+384 AVALA
-390 AVR
+390 R

>member
-1 MSRPSHTAPFP
+1 MSRPSFTDSFP

-40 KMWAVIKANAYGHGI
+40 RMWAVIKANAYGHGI
-55 TRIARGLSTLAD
+55 MRIARGLSTLAD

-77 VRLREAGIRQPILLL
+77 VRLREAGISQPILLL
-92 EGFFSPDDLP
+92 EGFFSARDLP
-102 EIAARRLSVVVHTME
+102 EIAARKLSTVVHTAE
-117 QLDWLEAIALPAD
+117 QLDWLESAQLPAG

-148 TPERTLAALDRLRAW
+148 SPAQVPAALARLRAW
-163 PHAGSIGLMTHFADA
+163 PHAGPIGLMTHFADA

-184 DAQLARFAPLMRGF
+184 DAQLARFAPLAAQF
-198 DGPVSLA
+198 DGPVSMA

-211 RFPQTHATW
+211 RFPQTHADW

-226 LYGASPATAYASAA
+226 LYGASPATAYMTAA

-246 VMRFEARIISV
+246 VMRFEARVIAV
-257 QHLQPGE
+257 QQLQPGD
-264 RIGYGG
+264 RVGYGG
-270 TFAAERAMRIGT
+270 LFTAERSMRIGT
-282 IACGY
+282 VACGY

-325 LPATGLGS
+325 IPQAGLGS

-341 VTLDEVAAAAGTV
+341 VSLDEVAQRAGTV

-373 ADLSEAASEPG
+373 ADLSDAEPQP
-384 KAPPLA
+384 AVALA
-390 AVR
+390 R